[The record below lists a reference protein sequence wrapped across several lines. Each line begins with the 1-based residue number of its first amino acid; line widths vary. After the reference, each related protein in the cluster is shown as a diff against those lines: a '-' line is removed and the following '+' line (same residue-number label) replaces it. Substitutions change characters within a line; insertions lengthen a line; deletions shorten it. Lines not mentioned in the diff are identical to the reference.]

1 MGSFDTEELRR
12 IIVLHLLNKLSI
24 LLGKDSVGF
33 YKGDGLAVISI
44 CIEPVLKC
52 VFLKTKV

>member
-33 YKGDGLAVISI
+33 YKGDGLAVMSI
-44 CIEPVLKC
+44 CIEAVLKC
-52 VFLKTKV
+52 VSF